1 MKYNPPFG
9 EADPDASYRDR
20 STGAPGSRVPRKAVE
35 HTQREIV
42 AAIVGAGL
50 TPSDSD
56 LTQLLQAID
65 ARIAA
70 LTGGGP
76 TGGYALVS
84 TIRSN
89 MPIYPEVLTS
99 DGKIPCV
106 SPGIGQFRV
115 PAGYSFLHRGYHP
128 VTTVQSDFAT
138 VANKTYHCF
147 WDPTNGVQFK
157 DLADSG
163 YNPGAAAETSTI
175 FDSAFD
181 RMLICRVQ
189 TDPSNVLTITN
200 LVNKD
205 RIKVEEEVGFLAS
218 SYTWQENTYPS
229 GITSGST
236 RNLNLARRPIAFL
249 TGANDLPFNNN
260 AGGTIME
267 CNMGVRVLSRYQVLP
282 YFQVTGSLPVNGLV
296 AYAAIA

>member
-1 MKYNPPFG
+1 MRYIQPYG
-9 EADPDASYRDR
+9 EADQNASYRDAA
-20 STGAPGSRVPRKAVE
+20 TGAPGSRVPAKAVE
-35 HTQREIV
+35 HPMREID

-50 TPSDSD
+50 TPSEGD

-89 MPIYPEVLTS
+89 MPIHPEVLTS
-99 DGKIPCV
+99 DGKIPCI

-115 PAGYSFLHRGYHP
+115 PAGYNFLHRGYHP
-128 VTTVQSDFAT
+128 VTTVQLDFAT
-138 VANKTYHCF
+138 AANKTYHCF

-157 DLADSG
+157 DLADSS
-163 YNPGAAAETSTI
+163 YNPGAVAETSVI
-175 FDSAFD
+175 FDSNFD

-200 LVNKD
+200 LVNRA
-205 RIKVEEEVGFLAS
+205 RIIEEYFNDGAMTSL
-218 SYTWQENTYPS
+218 S
-229 GITSGST
+229 GANGANRTAVFP
-236 RNLNLARRPIAFL
+236 LNLARTPKTLPAIVAFDNEVNNGDIDLRL
-249 TGANDLPFNNN
+249 TE
-260 AGGTIME
+260 T
-267 CNMGVRVLSRYQVLP
+267 VTRYQDSVLCGWDWATS
-282 YFQVTGSLPVNGLV
+282 VKIKLLV
-296 AYAAIA
+296 MA